1 MTHSIQRVEHVLEG
15 FGGKDDQTNGIT
27 NLQEYLTNLKN
38 ELIEMIKNSASSV
51 PTGLIAM
58 FSGTTPPDGWA
69 FCDGMSGRPN
79 LLGRFVVGYD
89 PSNQDYNTIGNMG
102 GEALVTLTLD
112 QIPPH
117 SHKITFKEEKWGDNA
132 NNRPFPNHTRP
143 DSGYTADT
151 QVTGGGS
158 PHENRPPYFVLAY
171 IIKL

>member
-1 MTHSIQRVEHVLEG
+1 MVLIGIYGSGTDANTREFENYAIIPYGGCFPQPLPFNSAYNGLMSQSVSRVEHILEG

-38 ELIEMIKNSASSV
+38 ELIELIKNSASSV

-102 GEALVTLTLD
+102 
-112 QIPPH
+112 
-117 SHKITFKEEKWGDNA
+117 EK
-132 NNRPFPNHTRP
+132 
-143 DSGYTADT
+143 
-151 QVTGGGS
+151 
-158 PHENRPPYFVLAY
+158 L
-171 IIKL
+171 